1 MYKRN
6 AVFNAVNK
14 NNDGE
19 KMAKLGNYNIPE
31 ITLNKCISV
40 CNIINSNKDRSI
52 SRLELSMLINMSARG
67 GQYSKLIN
75 SCKSWGLIDGREFYS
90 ITPLGVKVL
99 NPANSNE
106 LILSKKELILSNSFF
121 NHLFSKFPN
130 IQHSETSLLQS
141 IEEITGADRS
151 LSIKYENLLRKI
163 LFEINPLVKSSFVLN
178 SENNN
183 EADKELSNNILK
195 IISPGISVEF
205 QFNDEGLN
213 AAINLLNSLK
223 VSKIIN

>member
-1 MYKRN
+1 
-6 AVFNAVNK
+6 
-14 NNDGE
+14 
-19 KMAKLGNYNIPE
+19 MAKLGNHNIPE
-31 ITLNKCISV
+31 ITLNKCINV
-40 CNIINSNKDRSI
+40 CNIINSNKDRSM
-52 SRLELSMLINMSARG
+52 SRLELSVLINMSARG

-75 SCKSWGLIDGREFYS
+75 SCKSWGLIDGREFYT
-90 ITPLGVKVL
+90 ITPLAVKVL

-106 LILSKKELILSNSFF
+106 LIISKKELILSNSFF
-121 NHLFSKFPN
+121 NQLYTKFPN

-163 LFEINPLVKSSFVLN
+163 LFEINPIVKSTLDFN
-178 SENNN
+178 IENNN
-183 EADKELSNNILK
+183 EVDKEVPSNVLK
-195 IISPGISVEF
+195 ISSPGITVEF

>member
-1 MYKRN
+1 
-6 AVFNAVNK
+6 
-14 NNDGE
+14 
-19 KMAKLGNYNIPE
+19 MAKLGNYNIPE
-31 ITLNKCISV
+31 ITLNKCINV
-40 CNIINSNKDRSI
+40 CNIINSNKDRSM
-52 SRLELSMLINMSARG
+52 SRLELSVLINMSARG

-75 SCKSWGLIDGREFYS
+75 SCKSWGLIDGREFYT
-90 ITPLGVKVL
+90 ITPLAIKVF

-106 LILSKKELILSNSFF
+106 LIISKKELILSNSFF
-121 NHLFSKFPN
+121 NQLYRKFPN

-151 LSIKYENLLRKI
+151 SSIKYENLLRKI
-163 LFEINPLVKSSFVLN
+163 LFEINPIVKSTLDLN
-178 SENNN
+178 IENNN
-183 EADKELSNNILK
+183 EVDKEVTGNVLK
-195 IISPGISVEF
+195 ISSPGISVEF

>member
-1 MYKRN
+1 
-6 AVFNAVNK
+6 
-14 NNDGE
+14 
-19 KMAKLGNYNIPE
+19 MAKLGNYNIPE

-40 CNIINSNKDRSI
+40 CNIINSNKHRSI
-52 SRLELSMLINMSARG
+52 SRLELSVLINMSARG

-75 SCKSWGLIDGREFYS
+75 SCKSWGLIEGREFYT

-106 LILSKKELILSNSFF
+106 LIISKKELILSNSFF
-121 NHLFSKFPN
+121 NQLYKKFPN

-163 LFEINPLVKSSFVLN
+163 LFEINPLVKSSLDFN
-178 SENNN
+178 IENNN
-183 EADKELSNNILK
+183 EVDKEVPSNVLK
-195 IISPGISVEF
+195 ISSPGITVEF

>member
-1 MYKRN
+1 
-6 AVFNAVNK
+6 
-14 NNDGE
+14 
-19 KMAKLGNYNIPE
+19 MAKIGNHNIPE

-52 SRLELSMLINMSARG
+52 SRLELSVLINMSARG

-75 SCKSWGLIDGREFYS
+75 SCKSWGLIEGREFYT

-106 LILSKKELILSNSFF
+106 LIISKKELILSNSFF
-121 NHLFSKFPN
+121 NQLYKKFPN

-163 LFEINPLVKSSFVLN
+163 LFEINPLVKSSLDLN
-178 SENNN
+178 IENNN
-183 EADKELSNNILK
+183 EVDKEVPSNVLK
-195 IISPGISVEF
+195 ISSPGITVEF

>member
-1 MYKRN
+1 
-6 AVFNAVNK
+6 
-14 NNDGE
+14 
-19 KMAKLGNYNIPE
+19 MAKLGNYNIPE
-31 ITLNKCISV
+31 ITLNKCINVS
-40 CNIINSNKDRSI
+40 NIINSNKDRSM
-52 SRLELSMLINMSARG
+52 SRLELSVLINMSARG

-75 SCKSWGLIDGREFYS
+75 SCKSWGLIDGREFYT
-90 ITPLGVKVL
+90 ITPLAVKVL

-106 LILSKKELILSNSFF
+106 LIISKKELILSNSFF
-121 NHLFSKFPN
+121 NQLYRKFPN

-151 LSIKYENLLRKI
+151 SSIKYENLLRKI
-163 LFEINPLVKSSFVLN
+163 LFEINPIVKSTLDFN
-178 SENNN
+178 IENNN
-183 EADKELSNNILK
+183 EVDKEVTGNVLK
-195 IISPGISVEF
+195 ISSPGISVEF

>member
-1 MYKRN
+1 
-6 AVFNAVNK
+6 
-14 NNDGE
+14 
-19 KMAKLGNYNIPE
+19 MAKLGKYNIPE
-31 ITLNKCISV
+31 ITLNKCINV
-40 CNIINSNKDRSI
+40 CNIINSSKERSM

-90 ITPLGVKVL
+90 ITLLGLKVL
-99 NPANSNE
+99 NPTNSNE

-121 NHLFSKFPN
+121 NQLYEKYPN
-130 IQHSETSLLQS
+130 IEHSETSLLQS
-141 IEEITGADRS
+141 IEEITGSDRS

-163 LFEINPLVKSSFVLN
+163 LFEINPIVKSSLDSNIFYPGKR
-178 SENNN
+178 N
-183 EADKELSNNILK
+183 EEKSTKDLLK
-195 IISPGISVEF
+195 ISSPGINVEF

>member
-1 MYKRN
+1 
-6 AVFNAVNK
+6 
-14 NNDGE
+14 
-19 KMAKLGNYNIPE
+19 MAKLGNFNIPE
-31 ITLNKCISV
+31 ITLNKCITV
-40 CNIINSNKDRSI
+40 CNIINSNKDRSM
-52 SRLELSMLINMSARG
+52 SRLELSVLINMSARG

-75 SCKSWGLIDGREFYS
+75 SCKSWGLIEGREFYT

-106 LILSKKELILSNSFF
+106 LIISKKELILSNSFF
-121 NHLFSKFPN
+121 NQLYRKFPN

-151 LSIKYENLLRKI
+151 SSIKYENLLRKI
-163 LFEINPLVKSSFVLN
+163 LFEINPIVKSTLDLN
-178 SENNN
+178 IENNN
-183 EADKELSNNILK
+183 EVDKEVTGNVLK
-195 IISPGISVEF
+195 ISSPGISVEF

>member
-1 MYKRN
+1 
-6 AVFNAVNK
+6 
-14 NNDGE
+14 
-19 KMAKLGNYNIPE
+19 MAKLGNHNIPE

-40 CNIINSNKDRSI
+40 CNIINSKKDRSI
-52 SRLELSMLINMSARG
+52 SRLELSVLINMSARG

-75 SCKSWGLIDGREFYS
+75 SCKSWGLIDGREFYT
-90 ITPLGVKVL
+90 ITPLAVKVL

-106 LILSKKELILSNSFF
+106 LIISKKELILSNSFF
-121 NHLFSKFPN
+121 NQLYRKFPN

-151 LSIKYENLLRKI
+151 SSIKYENLLRKI
-163 LFEINPLVKSSFVLN
+163 LFEINPIVKSTLDLN
-178 SENNN
+178 IENNN
-183 EADKELSNNILK
+183 EVDKEVTGNVLK
-195 IISPGISVEF
+195 ISSPGISVEF

>member
-1 MYKRN
+1 
-6 AVFNAVNK
+6 
-14 NNDGE
+14 
-19 KMAKLGNYNIPE
+19 MAKLGNYNIPE
-31 ITLNKCISV
+31 ITLNKCINV
-40 CNIINSNKDRSI
+40 CNIINSNKDRSM
-52 SRLELSMLINMSARG
+52 SRLELSVLINMSARG

-75 SCKSWGLIDGREFYS
+75 SCKSWGLIDGREFYT
-90 ITPLGVKVL
+90 ITPLAVKVL

-106 LILSKKELILSNSFF
+106 LIISKKELILSNSFF
-121 NHLFSKFPN
+121 NQLYRKFPN

-151 LSIKYENLLRKI
+151 SSIKYENLLRKI
-163 LFEINPLVKSSFVLN
+163 LFEINPLVKSSLDFN
-178 SENNN
+178 IENNN
-183 EADKELSNNILK
+183 EVDKEVNGNVLK
-195 IISPGISVEF
+195 ISSPGISVEF

>member
-1 MYKRN
+1 
-6 AVFNAVNK
+6 
-14 NNDGE
+14 
-19 KMAKLGNYNIPE
+19 MAKLGNYNIPE
-31 ITLNKCISV
+31 ITLNKCINV
-40 CNIINSNKDRSI
+40 CNIINSNKDRSM
-52 SRLELSMLINMSARG
+52 SRLELSVLINMSARG

-75 SCKSWGLIDGREFYS
+75 SCKSWGLIDGREFYT
-90 ITPLGVKVL
+90 ITPLAVKVL

-106 LILSKKELILSNSFF
+106 LIISKKELILSNSFF
-121 NHLFSKFPN
+121 NQLYRKFPN

-151 LSIKYENLLRKI
+151 SSIKYENLLRKI
-163 LFEINPLVKSSFVLN
+163 LFEINPIVKSTLDLN
-178 SENNN
+178 IENNN
-183 EADKELSNNILK
+183 EVDKEVTGNVLK
-195 IISPGISVEF
+195 ISSPGISVEF

>member
-1 MYKRN
+1 
-6 AVFNAVNK
+6 
-14 NNDGE
+14 
-19 KMAKLGNYNIPE
+19 MAKIGNHNIPE

-52 SRLELSMLINMSARG
+52 SRLELSVLINMSARG

-75 SCKSWGLIDGREFYS
+75 SCKSWGLIDGREFYT
-90 ITPLGVKVL
+90 ITPFGVKVL

-106 LILSKKELILSNSFF
+106 LIISKKELILSNSFF
-121 NHLFSKFPN
+121 NHLYTKFPN
-130 IQHSETSLLQS
+130 IEHSETSLLQS
-141 IEEITGADRS
+141 IEEITGVDRS
-151 LSIKYENLLRKI
+151 LSVKYENLLRKI
-163 LFEINPLVKSSFVLN
+163 LFEINPLIKSSLN
-178 SENNN
+178 FNIENNN
-183 EADKELSNNILK
+183 NEVDKVVPKNVLK
-195 IISPGISVEF
+195 ISSPGINVEF

>member
-1 MYKRN
+1 
-6 AVFNAVNK
+6 
-14 NNDGE
+14 
-19 KMAKLGNYNIPE
+19 MAKLGKYNIPE
-31 ITLNKCISV
+31 ITLNKCINV
-40 CNIINSNKDRSI
+40 CNIINSSKERSM

-75 SCKSWGLIDGREFYS
+75 SCKSWGLIEGREFYS
-90 ITPLGVKVL
+90 ITLLGLKVL
-99 NPANSNE
+99 NPTNSNE

-121 NHLFSKFPN
+121 NQLYNKYPN
-130 IQHSETSLLQS
+130 IEHSETSLLQS
-141 IEEITGADRS
+141 IEEITGSDRS

-163 LFEINPLVKSSFVLN
+163 LFEINPIVKSSLDSNIFYP
-178 SENNN
+178 EKGN
-183 EADKELSNNILK
+183 EEESTKDLLK
-195 IISPGISVEF
+195 ISSPGINVEF

>member
-1 MYKRN
+1 MVKI
-6 AVFNAVNK
+6 
-14 NNDGE
+14 
-19 KMAKLGNYNIPE
+19 GNYNIPE
-31 ITLNKCISV
+31 ITLNKCINV
-40 CNIINSNKDRSI
+40 CNVINSTKNHSM

-90 ITPLGVKVL
+90 ITQLGLKVL

-106 LILSKKELILSNSFF
+106 LILSKKKLILSNSFF
-121 NHLFSKFPN
+121 YNLYTKFPN
-130 IQHSETSLLQS
+130 IEHSETSLLQS
-141 IEEITGADRS
+141 IEEITGSDRS

-163 LFEINPLVKSSFVLN
+163 LFEINPIVKSSLDSN
-178 SENNN
+178 IYDSNKTN
-183 EADKELSNNILK
+183 EVKPTKDMLK
-195 IISPGISVEF
+195 ISSPGINVEF

-213 AAINLLNSLK
+213 AAINLLSSLR

>member
-1 MYKRN
+1 
-6 AVFNAVNK
+6 
-14 NNDGE
+14 
-19 KMAKLGNYNIPE
+19 MAKLGNHNIPE

-40 CNIINSNKDRSI
+40 CNIINSKKDRSI
-52 SRLELSMLINMSARG
+52 SRLELSVLINMSARG

-75 SCKSWGLIDGREFYS
+75 SCKSWGLIEGREFYT

-106 LILSKKELILSNSFF
+106 LIISKKELILSNSFF
-121 NHLFSKFPN
+121 NQLYKKFPN

-163 LFEINPLVKSSFVLN
+163 LFEINPLVKSSLDFN
-178 SENNN
+178 IENNN
-183 EADKELSNNILK
+183 EVDKEVPSNVLK
-195 IISPGISVEF
+195 ISSPGITVEF

>member
-1 MYKRN
+1 
-6 AVFNAVNK
+6 
-14 NNDGE
+14 
-19 KMAKLGNYNIPE
+19 MAKLGNYNIPE
-31 ITLNKCISV
+31 ITLNKCINV
-40 CNIINSNKDRSI
+40 CNIINSNKDRSM
-52 SRLELSMLINMSARG
+52 SRLELSVLINMSARG

-75 SCKSWGLIDGREFYS
+75 SCKSWGLIDGREFYT
-90 ITPLGVKVL
+90 ITPLAVKVL

-106 LILSKKELILSNSFF
+106 LIISKKELILSNSFF
-121 NHLFSKFPN
+121 NQLYRKFPN

-151 LSIKYENLLRKI
+151 SSIKYENLLRKI
-163 LFEINPLVKSSFVLN
+163 LFEINPIVKSTLN
-178 SENNN
+178 FNIENNN
-183 EADKELSNNILK
+183 QADKEVPSNVLK
-195 IISPGISVEF
+195 ISSPGISVEF

>member
-1 MYKRN
+1 
-6 AVFNAVNK
+6 
-14 NNDGE
+14 
-19 KMAKLGNYNIPE
+19 MAKLGNHNIPE

-40 CNIINSNKDRSI
+40 CNIINSKKDRSI
-52 SRLELSMLINMSARG
+52 SRLELSVLINMSARG

-75 SCKSWGLIDGREFYS
+75 SCKSWGLIEGREFYT

-106 LILSKKELILSNSFF
+106 LIISKKELILSNSFF
-121 NHLFSKFPN
+121 NQLYRKFPN

-151 LSIKYENLLRKI
+151 SSIKYENLLRKI
-163 LFEINPLVKSSFVLN
+163 LFEINPIVKSTLDFN
-178 SENNN
+178 IENNN
-183 EADKELSNNILK
+183 EVDKEVTGNVLK
-195 IISPGISVEF
+195 ISSPGISVEF

>member
-1 MYKRN
+1 
-6 AVFNAVNK
+6 
-14 NNDGE
+14 
-19 KMAKLGNYNIPE
+19 
-31 ITLNKCISV
+31 
-40 CNIINSNKDRSI
+40 
-52 SRLELSMLINMSARG
+52 MSARG

-75 SCKSWGLIDGREFYS
+75 SCKSWGLIEGREFYT

-106 LILSKKELILSNSFF
+106 LIISKKELILSNSFF
-121 NHLFSKFPN
+121 NQLYKKFPN

-163 LFEINPLVKSSFVLN
+163 LFEINPLVKSSLDLN
-178 SENNN
+178 IENNN
-183 EADKELSNNILK
+183 EVDKEVPSNVLK
-195 IISPGISVEF
+195 ISSPGITVEF

>member
-1 MYKRN
+1 
-6 AVFNAVNK
+6 
-14 NNDGE
+14 
-19 KMAKLGNYNIPE
+19 MAKIGNFNIPE
-31 ITLNKCISV
+31 ITLNKCINV
-40 CNIINSNKDRSI
+40 CNIINSTKDRTM

-90 ITPLGVKVL
+90 VTQLGIKVL

-121 NHLFSKFPN
+121 YQLYTKFPN
-130 IQHSETSLLQS
+130 IEHSETSLLQS
-141 IEEITGADRS
+141 LEEITGSDRS
-151 LSIKYENLLRKI
+151 ISIKYENILRKI
-163 LFEINPLVKSSFVLN
+163 LFEINPIVKSSLGSNFYN
-178 SENNN
+178 SNRSNQ
-183 EADKELSNNILK
+183 ELTKDILK
-195 IISPGISVEF
+195 ISSPGINVEF

>member
-1 MYKRN
+1 
-6 AVFNAVNK
+6 
-14 NNDGE
+14 
-19 KMAKLGNYNIPE
+19 MAKLGNYNIPE
-31 ITLNKCISV
+31 ITLNKCINV
-40 CNIINSNKDRSI
+40 CNIINSNKDRSM
-52 SRLELSMLINMSARG
+52 SRLELSVLINMSARG

-75 SCKSWGLIDGREFYS
+75 SCKSWGLIDGREFYT
-90 ITPLGVKVL
+90 ITPLAVKVL

-106 LILSKKELILSNSFF
+106 LIISKKELILSNSFF
-121 NHLFSKFPN
+121 NQLYRKFPN

-151 LSIKYENLLRKI
+151 SSIKYENLLRKI
-163 LFEINPLVKSSFVLN
+163 LFEINPIVKSTLDLN
-178 SENNN
+178 IENNN
-183 EADKELSNNILK
+183 EVDKEVNGNVLK
-195 IISPGISVEF
+195 ISSPGISVEF

>member
-1 MYKRN
+1 
-6 AVFNAVNK
+6 
-14 NNDGE
+14 
-19 KMAKLGNYNIPE
+19 MAKLGNYNIPE
-31 ITLNKCISV
+31 ITLNKCITV
-40 CNIINSNKDRSI
+40 CNIINSNKDRSM
-52 SRLELSMLINMSARG
+52 SRLELSVLINMSARG

-75 SCKSWGLIDGREFYS
+75 SCKSWGLIDGREFYT
-90 ITPLGVKVL
+90 ITPLAVKVL

-106 LILSKKELILSNSFF
+106 LIISKKELILSNSFF
-121 NHLFSKFPN
+121 NQLYRKFPN

-151 LSIKYENLLRKI
+151 SSIKYENLLRKI
-163 LFEINPLVKSSFVLN
+163 LFEINPIVKSTLDLN
-178 SENNN
+178 IENNN
-183 EADKELSNNILK
+183 EVDKEVTGNVLK
-195 IISPGISVEF
+195 ISSPGISVEF

>member
-1 MYKRN
+1 
-6 AVFNAVNK
+6 
-14 NNDGE
+14 
-19 KMAKLGNYNIPE
+19 MAKLGNYNIPE
-31 ITLNKCISV
+31 ITLNKCINV
-40 CNIINSNKDRSI
+40 CNIINSNKDRSM
-52 SRLELSMLINMSARG
+52 SRLELSVLINMSARG

-75 SCKSWGLIDGREFYS
+75 SCKSWGLIDGREFYT
-90 ITPLGVKVL
+90 ITPLAIKVL

-106 LILSKKELILSNSFF
+106 LIISKKELILSNSF
-121 NHLFSKFPN
+121 LIQLYTKFPN

-141 IEEITGADRS
+141 IEEITGADRL

-163 LFEINPLVKSSFVLN
+163 LFEINPIVKSTLDFN
-178 SENNN
+178 IENKN
-183 EADKELSNNILK
+183 EVDKEVPDNVLK
-195 IISPGISVEF
+195 ISSPGITVEF

>member
-1 MYKRN
+1 
-6 AVFNAVNK
+6 
-14 NNDGE
+14 
-19 KMAKLGNYNIPE
+19 MAKLGNYNIPE
-31 ITLNKCISV
+31 ITLNKCINV
-40 CNIINSNKDRSI
+40 CNIINSNKDRSM
-52 SRLELSMLINMSARG
+52 SRLELSVLINMSARG

-75 SCKSWGLIDGREFYS
+75 SCKSWGLIDGREFYT
-90 ITPLGVKVL
+90 ITPLAVKVL

-106 LILSKKELILSNSFF
+106 LIISKKELILSNSFF
-121 NHLFSKFPN
+121 NQLYRKFPN

-151 LSIKYENLLRKI
+151 SSIKYENLLRKI
-163 LFEINPLVKSSFVLN
+163 LFEINPIVKSTLDFN
-178 SENNN
+178 IENNN
-183 EADKELSNNILK
+183 QVDKEVPGNVLK
-195 IISPGISVEF
+195 ILSPGISVEF

>member
-1 MYKRN
+1 
-6 AVFNAVNK
+6 
-14 NNDGE
+14 
-19 KMAKLGNYNIPE
+19 MAKLGNYNIPE

-40 CNIINSNKDRSI
+40 CNIINSNKDRSM
-52 SRLELSMLINMSARG
+52 SRFELSVLINMSARG

-75 SCKSWGLIDGREFYS
+75 SCKSWGLIDGREFYT
-90 ITPLGVKVL
+90 ITPLAVKVL

-106 LILSKKELILSNSFF
+106 LIISKKELILSNSFF
-121 NHLFSKFPN
+121 NQLYRKFPN

-151 LSIKYENLLRKI
+151 SSIKYENLLRKI
-163 LFEINPLVKSSFVLN
+163 LFEINPIVKSTLDLN
-178 SENNN
+178 IENNN
-183 EADKELSNNILK
+183 EVDKEVTGNVLK
-195 IISPGISVEF
+195 ISSPGISVEF

>member
-1 MYKRN
+1 
-6 AVFNAVNK
+6 
-14 NNDGE
+14 
-19 KMAKLGNYNIPE
+19 MAKLGKYNIPE
-31 ITLNKCISV
+31 ITLNKCINV
-40 CNIINSNKDRSI
+40 CNIINSSKERSM

-67 GQYSKLIN
+67 GQYSKIIN

-90 ITPLGVKVL
+90 ITLLGLKVL
-99 NPANSNE
+99 NPTNSNE

-121 NHLFSKFPN
+121 NQLYEKYPN
-130 IQHSETSLLQS
+130 IEHSETSLLQS
-141 IEEITGADRS
+141 IEEITGSDRS

-163 LFEINPLVKSSFVLN
+163 LFEINPIVKSSLDSNIFYP
-178 SENNN
+178 EKGN
-183 EADKELSNNILK
+183 EEESTKDLLK
-195 IISPGISVEF
+195 ISSPGINVEF